1 MIYPLDFRV
10 PSVGTTPDGSYSNRA
25 TPAKTRAIAPPPF
38 KPRRA
43 RHVVAPKSRIPAHSC
58 APLLQGWHRSTR
70 TKPTAAHRAPR
81 VEHLQNMRRTC
92 AIQRS
97 LEDSKLKKRL
107 PPHTIIQ
114 PPSNRHPTT
123 PTNPTFPTSPLNLLP
138 IHHLRVVGRLRHS
151 RDRRGHRHPR
161 GQQATSHQRHLCG
174 RRPNDVEARRRHL
187 GEGDVTGVHEAT
199 FEDGAEVFMEVLEIS
214 DS

>member
-97 LEDSKLKKRL
+97 LEDSKLKKKT
-107 PPHTIIQ
+107 PPPYHHPTTIQ
-114 PPSNRHPTT
+114 PPSNHRTIIQPTRSTSSSSFSGQTIKSLSRTCSTSASACNSNAVAWNAVGKVTAPPGVFFGGKTNGKTHRNARH
-123 PTNPTFPTSPLNLLP
+123 F
-138 IHHLRVVGRLRHS
+138 
-151 RDRRGHRHPR
+151 
-161 GQQATSHQRHLCG
+161 
-174 RRPNDVEARRRHL
+174 
-187 GEGDVTGVHEAT
+187 
-199 FEDGAEVFMEVLEIS
+199 
-214 DS
+214 

>member
-1 MIYPLDFRV
+1 MFIGKIMIYPLDFRV

-97 LEDSKLKKRL
+97 LEDSKLKKKT
-107 PPHTIIQ
+107 PPPYHHPTTIQ
-114 PPSNRHPTT
+114 PPSNHPNKSNFPNLSVESPPHPSSQSGGVT
-123 PTNPTFPTSPLNLLP
+123 PSFPGSLWPSASPWTAC
-138 IHHLRVVGRLRHS
+138 H
-151 RDRRGHRHPR
+151 
-161 GQQATSHQRHLCG
+161 
-174 RRPNDVEARRRHL
+174 
-187 GEGDVTGVHEAT
+187 
-199 FEDGAEVFMEVLEIS
+199 
-214 DS
+214 